1 MIALGVLDNA
11 FELEFERAEDI
22 FKLRVDKHRQSMRL
36 RWKAD
41 WENKPVFRQA
51 VATPDGVQTSR
62 DEPLRY
68 HTFLYYLQRLG
79 MMAGMMKILNPY
91 NIRRGTA
98 EVVDGESHYLLY
110 FVIIVLTKTLQ
121 RSEHKD
127 SCSRL

>member
-1 MIALGVLDNA
+1 MIALGILDNA
-11 FELEFERAEDI
+11 FELEFEHAEDI

-36 RWKAD
+36 RWKPD

-91 NIRRGTA
+91 NIRRGTGEA
-98 EVVDGESHYLLY
+98 VDGKSHRLLY
-110 FVIIVLTKTLQ
+110 FVITVLNKALQ
-121 RSEHKD
+121 R
-127 SCSRL
+127 